1 MLEARS
7 HNQLKQ
13 LLQRTSSS
21 WPHNLTLSRLVAR
34 SLRRRD
40 STLIHL
46 DHGSED
52 FWWLGL
58 LIPLGLENSDA
69 VLVLSNRQ
77 RNRLI
82 NFVLPRLKPAGFRL
96 AFWEGSNPPSEGQ
109 LWLIDHVGLI
119 DAHQN
124 GHLYSKQLIFPEAE
138 FLCRRLRHALA
149 LKITL
154 SDWDLL
160 RRAHPSAD
168 SALVQLHHR
177 LSTKLF
183 AQATHAGAQVRMDCS
198 EILALKDLIGVLGTS
213 PAPWQSLLRTSSQ
226 SWASWA
232 ELDHKTL
239 NWLWHLQPLEPLENL
254 NELFQ
259 THPVLFLTATSQN
272 NLLLS
277 EINSSGCVLDVNV
290 SLGAPNLQDPISL
303 FAPFRQPLPNTE
315 IYAEYLLNQSRRL
328 ILGRSGLTILLLDD
342 DQLRYQLTSGLAAE
356 FGRRVVHEIT
366 APESNGV
373 VCCRWSWWLR
383 HQDQLPSPEQLIIAL
398 LPLASLESPLMAARV
413 ESFKLQGRDWFRDL
427 LLPEALRVLPRAVT
441 PVRRCQGRVAILDG
455 RLRSRSWGESI
466 LRTLEPWIPLNRL
479 LPD

>member
-1 MLEARS
+1 M
-7 HNQLKQ
+7 
-13 LLQRTSSS
+13 
-21 WPHNLTLSRLVAR
+21 
-34 SLRRRD
+34 
-40 STLIHL
+40 
-46 DHGSED
+46 
-52 FWWLGL
+52 
-58 LIPLGLENSDA
+58 
-69 VLVLSNRQ
+69 
-77 RNRLI
+77 
-82 NFVLPRLKPAGFRL
+82 
-96 AFWEGSNPPSEGQ
+96 
-109 LWLIDHVGLI
+109 
-119 DAHQN
+119 
-124 GHLYSKQLIFPEAE
+124 
-138 FLCRRLRHALA
+138 
-149 LKITL
+149 
-154 SDWDLL
+154 
-160 RRAHPSAD
+160 
-168 SALVQLHHR
+168 
-177 LSTKLF
+177 
-183 AQATHAGAQVRMDCS
+183 
-198 EILALKDLIGVLGTS
+198 
-213 PAPWQSLLRTSSQ
+213 
-226 SWASWA
+226 
-232 ELDHKTL
+232 
-239 NWLWHLQPLEPLENL
+239 
-254 NELFQ
+254 
-259 THPVLFLTATSQN
+259 
-272 NLLLS
+272 LLS